1 MRDNSGKSQSTKGK
15 TAAGR
20 EAREVFVEA
29 LTTDRGKGRIVR
41 AARKAYPNQ
50 NHNAAQVTGSRL
62 LRDAKVQSMIRERLD
77 RAAQSAGIRREEV
90 TGILRQIGGSSLT
103 DVLNDE
109 GELDWNLAK
118 ERGTDHLIKEVV
130 VTVRHAKDG
139 SSRVTRT
146 YKMHDPLRAFDL
158 LSDLQG
164 WKKQPAQNPID
175 AGKDMYNILRS
186 NPTFD
191 GLSDENLRER
201 IALQLNI
208 SPADLGDVSEA
219 VN

>member
-1 MRDNSGKSQSTKGK
+1 MGNNSSKNQSTKGK

-77 RAAQSAGIRREEV
+77 RAAESANIRREEI
-90 TGILRQIGGSSLT
+90 TGTLAMVATSSLT
-103 DVLNDE
+103 DVLNDD
-109 GELDWNLAK
+109 GQLDWNLAK

-130 VTVRHAKDG
+130 VTERHAKDG
-139 SSRVTRT
+139 SSRVTTT
-146 YKMHDPLRAFDL
+146 YKMDDRIRAADL

-164 WKKQPAQNPID
+164 WKKQPAPNPINT
-175 AGKDMYNILRS
+175 AREIYSILRS
-186 NPTFD
+186 KPAFD
-191 GLSDENLRER
+191 GLSDEDLRER
-201 IALQLNI
+201 VARQLNI
-208 SPADLGDVSEA
+208 STADLISEA